1 MRNRVLLIAGAVAL
15 VTASCAQ
22 PEPQV
27 LSEAPQSITPADVTS
42 SPTETTDRE
51 DEPGRFI
58 ARCATEADGG
68 TPGMTFFT
76 DGSQNVTDHCLSR
89 YYIGVQPAPGALYV
103 PDDQAG
109 TDAPSR
115 ETTTTTTAAPQWT
128 LAQPRTDAGLSD
140 TDAGRTDDDRVDDDD
155 DLELIADGDDEAS
168 DVPVSDAPDAPPTDD
183 PDATTPTTPPN
194 GTTTP
199 TAPPTPTTPGGPGA
213 PAPSGEGQPE
223 PTTTG
228 STSPGEQSTVPTG
241 GQAPGRVPPTGQSA
255 PGSADYPWGSL
266 STAGQDGSDGPQTSL
281 VMPDI
286 LPGLQWPA
294 PALPG
299 SGPAS

>member
-1 MRNRVLLIAGAVAL
+1 M
-15 VTASCAQ
+15 T
-22 PEPQV
+22 
-27 LSEAPQSITPADVTS
+27 
-42 SPTETTDRE
+42 SPTETTERE

-109 TDAPSR
+109 RDAPNS
-115 ETTTTTTAAPQWT
+115 ETPTTQTSAPEWT

-140 TDAGRTDDDRVDDDD
+140 GNAGVTDETDETEESDEGLDD
-155 DLELIADGDDEAS
+155 DLELIADGDDETT
-168 DVPVSDAPDAPPTDD
+168 DLPDGTDDPDAPVTDD
-183 PDATTPTTPPN
+183 PDATAPTTPADGTTTPTTPP
-194 GTTTP
+194 TQ
-199 TAPPTPTTPGGPGA
+199 TTPGDPGA
-213 PAPSGEGQPE
+213 DEPVGGEQPDAPGSG
-223 PTTTG
+223 
-228 STSPGEQSTVPTG
+228 SAAPGEPSTVPTG
-241 GQAPGRVPPTGQSA
+241 EQAQLPGQSPTPSPA
-255 PGSADYPWGSL
+255 TSADPWGSL
-266 STAGQDGSDGPQTSL
+266 GSAGPQSAANAQGSGDPQASV
-281 VMPDI
+281 VMPHA
-286 LPGLQWPA
+286 LPDLQWPA